1 MGNLSKLS
9 EKCTK
14 CPYVDNCKDKR
25 MEACA
30 YMDNLEK
37 ELNKATSELI
47 SQNPMM
53 DAAMPI
59 SREQVLSNLSP
70 FVYKDEVEKALYGQL
85 YDCLRIAT

>member
-1 MGNLSKLS
+1 MVFNKLS

-30 YMDNLEK
+30 YMDALEK

-47 SQNPMM
+47 SQNPTVGVSVPFSYEQFLK
-53 DAAMPI
+53 DFSKF
-59 SREQVLSNLSP
+59 SRKAGI
-70 FVYKDEVEKALYGQL
+70 KDK
-85 YDCLRIAT
+85 

>member
-1 MGNLSKLS
+1 MGYLSKIS

-37 ELNKATSELI
+37 ELNKTTSELI

-53 DAAMPI
+53 DAAMPV
-59 SREQVLSNLSP
+59 SRERVLSNLSQ
-70 FVYKDEVEKALYGQL
+70 FVYKDELEKALYSQL

>member
-1 MGNLSKLS
+1 MGLSKLS

-14 CPYVDNCKDKR
+14 CPYVNDCKDKR

-30 YMDNLEK
+30 YMDDLKK
-37 ELNKATSELI
+37 ELNKAASELI

-59 SREQVLSNLSP
+59 SRERVLSNSSP

>member
-25 MEACA
+25 METCA

-37 ELNKATSELI
+37 E
-47 SQNPMM
+47 
-53 DAAMPI
+53 
-59 SREQVLSNLSP
+59 
-70 FVYKDEVEKALYGQL
+70 LYGQL